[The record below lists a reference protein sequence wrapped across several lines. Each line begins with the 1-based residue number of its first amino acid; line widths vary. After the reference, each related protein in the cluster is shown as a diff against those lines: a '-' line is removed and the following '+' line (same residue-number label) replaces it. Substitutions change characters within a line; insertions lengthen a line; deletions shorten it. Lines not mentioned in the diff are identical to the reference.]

1 MESARD
7 RHRYRRREAG
17 ERDSVAGEEEVVGR
31 QGGEGW
37 GAGMCHLRE
46 KHLEWRKAGLELK
59 TGVESEGAERET
71 KQRTGG
77 REQETE
83 I

>member
-1 MESARD
+1 
-7 RHRYRRREAG
+7 
-17 ERDSVAGEEEVVGR
+17 
-31 QGGEGW
+31 
-37 GAGMCHLRE
+37 MCHLRE